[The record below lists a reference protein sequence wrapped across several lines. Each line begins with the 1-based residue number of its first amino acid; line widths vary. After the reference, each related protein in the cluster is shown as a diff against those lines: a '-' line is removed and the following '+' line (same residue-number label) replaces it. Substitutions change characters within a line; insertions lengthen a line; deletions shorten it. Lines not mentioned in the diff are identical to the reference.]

1 MIYCDLGHKVQS
13 RRTLRNL
20 CFAKEIYRHESM
32 TYILA
37 ECDHFT
43 LSEYLPVI
51 VRRVAIYPTNPIV
64 RNYDIH
70 KTIQIY
76 IHVTIG
82 EIHQSPNP
90 IDSMYVIQTA
100 QCNRGYVFS
109 LSHVE

>member
-51 VRRVAIYPTNPIV
+51 VRRVAIYPTIT
-64 RNYDIH
+64 
-70 KTIQIY
+70 KSETTIFIKQY
-76 IHVTIG
+76 KSTF
-82 EIHQSPNP
+82 
-90 IDSMYVIQTA
+90 T
-100 QCNRGYVFS
+100 
-109 LSHVE
+109 